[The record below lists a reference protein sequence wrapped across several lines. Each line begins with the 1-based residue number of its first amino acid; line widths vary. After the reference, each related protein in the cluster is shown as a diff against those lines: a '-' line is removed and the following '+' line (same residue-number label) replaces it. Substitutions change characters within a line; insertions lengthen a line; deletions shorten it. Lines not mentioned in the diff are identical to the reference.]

1 MTILDTIVAQKR
13 VEVEKK
19 KLLHDIS
26 FFQHQPA
33 YSRNCISLKSTLQE
47 PGASGIIAEFKRKSP
62 SKGWINASAD
72 PITVTSSYQA
82 AGASGISILTDE
94 TFFGGND
101 HDLVNSRPHLF
112 IPILRKEFIV
122 DPFQVYES
130 KSLGADLILLI
141 AACLTRDEVAH
152 LSEIAH
158 DIGLEVLLEL
168 HDEDELDHV
177 CDDIDFVGINN
188 RSLKTFEVN
197 IERSLRMAESLPAD
211 KIKIAESGIEKFNQI
226 SMFREN
232 GYKGFL
238 IGESF
243 MKYEDPGKAFTDFVE
258 NR

>member
-13 VEVEKK
+13 VDVEKQK
-19 KLLHDIS
+19 RLHDIS

-33 YSRNCISLKSTLQE
+33 YVRKCFSLKLSLLE

-72 PITVTSSYQA
+72 PIAVTGSYQA

-94 TFFGGND
+94 SFFGGNNM
-101 HDLVNSRPHLF
+101 DLVHSRPHLN

-122 DPFQVYES
+122 DPFQIHES
-130 KSLGADLILLI
+130 KSLGADIILLI
-141 AACLTRDEVAH
+141 AACLTKEEVAH
-152 LSEIAH
+152 FSALAH

-168 HDEDELDHV
+168 HDEEELEHV
-177 CDDIDFVGINN
+177 CDDVDFVGINN

-197 IERSLRMAESLPAD
+197 IERSLRMADSLPAD
-211 KIKIAESGIEKFNQI
+211 KIKIAESGIEKSEQVRK
-226 SMFREN
+226 FREN

-243 MKYEDPGKAFTDFVE
+243 MKYEDPGKALKEFVE
-258 NR
+258 NV